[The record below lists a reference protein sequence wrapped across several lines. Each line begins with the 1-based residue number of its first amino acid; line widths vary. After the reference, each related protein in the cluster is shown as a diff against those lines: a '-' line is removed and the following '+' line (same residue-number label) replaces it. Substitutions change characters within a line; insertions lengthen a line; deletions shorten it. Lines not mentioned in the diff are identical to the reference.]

1 MSQYECEQCGLVEQ
15 HEIYAESHPDGS
27 FAGRYCDECD
37 LSDLGGELGPRLAR
51 RDLEFLAGDPFGLP
65 VAELVGFGLEVVANL
80 E

>member
-37 LSDLGGELGPRLAR
+37 GRVS
-51 RDLEFLAGDPFGLP
+51 P
-65 VAELVGFGLEVVANL
+65 VIS
-80 E
+80 